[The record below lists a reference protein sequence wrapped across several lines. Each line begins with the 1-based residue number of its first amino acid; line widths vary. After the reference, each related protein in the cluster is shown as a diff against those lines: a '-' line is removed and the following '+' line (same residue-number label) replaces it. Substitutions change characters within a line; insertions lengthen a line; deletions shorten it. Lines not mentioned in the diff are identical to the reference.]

1 MIFMV
6 DGCYALQM
14 ADVLRAAG
22 PPAAELY
29 VLACVGSH
37 MHWCCTHNL
46 ECIWNPTCPIYRI
59 WGMEN
64 PSLFLSFSLS
74 LNPVAGSS
82 HHSFSNKATRNDAV
96 QRETSGPGE
105 TQESQGTFITILTP
119 VQNALA
125 SLQSHNQSNS
135 THKLRIKATLHV
147 LCLRILT
154 WLNK

>member
-6 DGCYALQM
+6 DGCSALQM

-22 PPAAELY
+22 AP
-29 VLACVGSH
+29 
-37 MHWCCTHNL
+37 CCRAVCFGMCWVSYALLLHTQFGGYLKPHISNIQNL
-46 ECIWNPTCPIYRI
+46 RD
-59 WGMEN
+59 GK
-64 PSLFLSFSLS
+64 SLSLS

-82 HHSFSNKATRNDAV
+82 HHGFSNKATRNDAV
-96 QRETSGPGE
+96 QWETSGPGE
-105 TQESQGTFITILTP
+105 MQESQGTFITILTP

-125 SLQSHNQSNS
+125 SLQSHNQFNS